1 MEFAAMYL
9 FALYLF
15 DSPMDIGVVV
25 LIAIILFG
33 GKKIPELMRGV
44 GQGIREFRSG
54 MRDDFQ
60 NPPTQTTQAQTPAPP
75 TSAPAIEEKK

>member
-1 MEFAAMYL
+1 MHLSAAL
-9 FALYLF
+9 IF
-15 DSPMDIGVVV
+15 DSPMDIGIVV
-25 LIAIILFG
+25 LIALILFG

-60 NPPTQTTQAQTPAPP
+60 SPAQTTQAPPPSAPAP
-75 TSAPAIEEKK
+75 TPAIEEKK